1 MAFSGV
7 FGLLEVTRLQEQLR
21 TMRGP
26 LELDFHCVRTWRHPA
41 LKMLADVLREAGPRV
56 AIIGMPDHLR
66 RLVVSLDAGLAEVS
80 AMTVNDAPTAEL
92 RC

>member
-21 TMRGP
+21 TTRGP
-26 LELDFHCVRTWRHPA
+26 LDLDFHCVRTWRHPA
-41 LKMLADVLREAGPRV
+41 LKILADVLREAGPRV

-66 RLVVSLDAGLAEVS
+66 RLVVNLDAGLAEVS
-80 AMTVNDAPTAEL
+80 AMTLNSAPTAEL